1 MTRAY
6 GTFGNEDS
14 FIHYFNRHGFDVYLM
29 DWGKDHVFSLSGWS
43 LDDLS
48 NALETKAVI
57 PLLKE
62 YKVDSLNI
70 FGICIGGLITSHM
83 INKGLKKDKNYA
95 KKFNKIAFYGSPIL
109 GSRDLGMARNFL
121 QFYNMMKPFR
131 NLLHYSGISLYT
143 LDIILM
149 QGTSNAMVEL
159 AWERFAEDGPRT
171 LGEALMITSDDRWVP
186 FAAFMDILEKAFS
199 SKNEKKSFHFDGDVS
214 NIHFFNLV
222 GERDFLVMPS
232 ASIVEWNSTI
242 PAQFASF
249 DQHIFPGGHFV
260 FLRPGFKDVKDKLA
274 KWFVEKEN

>member
-1 MTRAY
+1 MLDSLFYNYSKVDNYYQDNYFNIWKFPAIAQKKQKRPIILNYSIMTRAY

-95 KKFNKIAFYGSPIL
+95 KKF
-109 GSRDLGMARNFL
+109 
-121 QFYNMMKPFR
+121 
-131 NLLHYSGISLYT
+131 
-143 LDIILM
+143 
-149 QGTSNAMVEL
+149 TS
-159 AWERFAEDGPRT
+159 
-171 LGEALMITSDDRWVP
+171 
-186 FAAFMDILEKAFS
+186 
-199 SKNEKKSFHFDGDVS
+199 
-214 NIHFFNLV
+214 
-222 GERDFLVMPS
+222 
-232 ASIVEWNSTI
+232 
-242 PAQFASF
+242 
-249 DQHIFPGGHFV
+249 IF
-260 FLRPGFKDVKDKLA
+260 K
-274 KWFVEKEN
+274 